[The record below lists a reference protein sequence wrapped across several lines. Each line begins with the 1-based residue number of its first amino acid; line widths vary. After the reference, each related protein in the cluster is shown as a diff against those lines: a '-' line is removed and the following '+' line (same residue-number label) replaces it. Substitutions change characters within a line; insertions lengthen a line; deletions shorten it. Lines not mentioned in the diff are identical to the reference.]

1 MTMQDN
7 QDLGNCE
14 DQHPPSLG
22 TVLLVEDNLRVS
34 DELSLVLTTAGY
46 ATRCAYDGEHM
57 RALLA
62 MRGRHQFV
70 QVAEGYSPIHG
81 YCDVDSQSDGQ

>member
-46 ATRCAYDGEHM
+46 SIELGQGKLVE
-57 RALLA
+57 LL
-62 MRGRHQFV
+62 
-70 QVAEGYSPIHG
+70 Y
-81 YCDVDSQSDGQ
+81 Y